1 MKGWYS
7 CMELKISNITKK
19 YGDKIAVDNVNVT
32 LENGVC
38 ALLGANGSGKTTL
51 MRMIAGVLGNTKGS
65 ISLDGR
71 KIEILDSAYRN
82 VLGYLPQNFDCYKD
96 FKVKDFLLY
105 ICALKG
111 IDGKFAKK
119 RCEEMLLKVGLENVS
134 NKKIGALSG
143 GMKQRLGIAQ
153 ALLNDPTILI
163 LDEPTAG
170 LDPKERI
177 RFRNLICELSKDR
190 IIIYA
195 THIVSDI
202 SYIADRV
209 LLMKAGRIVADG
221 STEELLNI
229 VKGKVWSVD
238 IMRNELESY
247 QNKYSVGAISDSK
260 IKDVNVRIVSDVK
273 PDEKAIEALP
283 DLDDVYL
290 YYFGEVA
297 EVENSN

>member
-71 KIEILDSAYRN
+71 NIEILDSAYRN
-82 VLGYLPQNFDCYKD
+82 VLGYLPQNFGCYKD

-105 ICALKG
+105 MCALKG

-134 NKKIGALSG
+134 NKKISALSG

-221 STEELLNI
+221 STEELLDI

-260 IKDVNVRIVSDVK
+260 IKDVNGRIVSDVK

-297 EVENSN
+297 EVENNN

>member
-1 MKGWYS
+1 MKGLYQF
-7 CMELKISNITKK
+7 MELKISNVTKK
-19 YGDKIAVDNVNVT
+19 YGEKIAVDNVNIT
-32 LENGVC
+32 LNNGIC

-51 MRMIAGVLGNTKGS
+51 MRMIAGVLSNTDGS

-71 KIEILDSAYRN
+71 NIEILDSAYRN
-82 VLGYLPQNFDCYKD
+82 VLGYLPQNFGCYKD
-96 FKVKDFLLY
+96 FKVKDFLMY
-105 ICALKG
+105 MCALKG

-119 RCEEMLLKVGLENVS
+119 RCNEMLSKVGLDEVS
-134 NKKIGALSG
+134 GKKIVALSG

-177 RFRNLICELSKDR
+177 RFRNLICELSKER

-209 LLMKAGRIVADG
+209 LLMKLGKIVADG
-221 STEELLNI
+221 STDELLNI

-238 IMRNELESY
+238 IMRNELNSF
-247 QNKYSVGAISDSK
+247 QSKFSVGAISDSNLKEIK
-260 IKDVNVRIVSDVK
+260 IRVVSDVK
-273 PDEKAIEALP
+273 PDESAVEATP
-283 DLDDVYL
+283 ELDDVYL

-297 EVENSN
+297 ESENGN